1 MRIALIAGPWLP
13 VPPPGYGGTEAVVDL
28 LARGFQRQG
37 HEVELFTTGDST
49 CPVPRRWVRQ
59 RSAPELL
66 GDAAVE
72 MHHVSHAYDGV
83 RGFDIVHDHTLLGPL
98 LGRCEAA
105 GRLVVTNHGPFTPEV
120 DALYERL
127 PPTAKVV
134 AISQDQASRGARVDA
149 VIHHGIDVDTV
160 PEGRGEGGYFLFL
173 GRFHPDKGAKEAVLA
188 ARLAGVSL
196 KLAAKMREPLE
207 HAYFAAEVEPLL
219 GGDVEYLGEVGGDEK
234 FELLGSARAL
244 VNPIQWPEP
253 FGLVMIEALA
263 SGTPVLTYP
272 QGAAPEI
279 VDDGITGIFASSVP
293 ELASAMSRAWE
304 IDRAACR
311 TAASQRFSAQRM
323 VDDHLA
329 LYGRML
335 PPYGRLPAAAASSV
349 RRSGPAEAGGK
360 ARSSS
365 TAEAGGT
372 SRSSSAAESSS
383 TSRSSRA
390 AESSSAAEPVNPA
403 IRTAAPPKQQRP
415 HGSAPPGYLVPRR

>member
-1 MRIALIAGPWLP
+1 
-13 VPPPGYGGTEAVVDL
+13 
-28 LARGFQRQG
+28 
-37 HEVELFTTGDST
+37 
-49 CPVPRRWVRQ
+49 
-59 RSAPELL
+59 
-66 GDAAVE
+66 
-72 MHHVSHAYDGV
+72 VSHAYDGV

-134 AISQDQASRGARVDA
+134 AISQDQARRGTRVDA

-188 ARLAGVSL
+188 ARLAGVPL

-219 GGDVEYLGEVGGDEK
+219 GGDVEYLGEVGADKK

-279 VDDGITGIFASSVP
+279 VDDGITGFFASSVP
-293 ELASAMSRAWE
+293 ELASAMGRAWE

-311 TAASQRFSAQRM
+311 SAASQRFSAQRM

-335 PPYGRLPAAAASSV
+335 QSFGRLP
-349 RRSGPAEAGGK
+349 
-360 ARSSS
+360 
-365 TAEAGGT
+365 EAGGT
-372 SRSSSAAESSS
+372 SGRLSGTAAAAVSSGRLSGTAASGG

-390 AESSSAAEPVNPA
+390 AESSSAAEPVN
-403 IRTAAPPKQQRP
+403 TATPTATPPKQQRP